1 MGAGLTEGTSPP
13 APLRRG
19 EGRKKRATLSSGVV
33 ALQYVDEHKKEQAR
47 RLRQASTPG
56 EKKLW
61 CFVRNRKVSGLKFR
75 RQQVIE
81 GFIAD
86 FFCEEIKLAVE
97 VDGTVHNDVEQKRID
112 EYREKVFSA
121 RGITTIRFPND
132 DVLNHID
139 ECIRQIAD
147 IANEQKRL
155 IQAPLRAERG
165 GRRPG

>member
-1 MGAGLTEGTSPP
+1 MGAGLKERTSPP

-19 EGRKKRATLSSGVV
+19 EGRKRRPTLSSGVV

-47 RLRQASTPG
+47 RLRRASTPA
-56 EKKLW
+56 EKRLW
-61 CFVRNRKVSGLKFR
+61 HYVRNRNVQGLKFR

-97 VDGTVHNDVEQKRID
+97 VDGTVHNNAEQKKID
-112 EYREKVFSA
+112 EHREKVFSA
-121 RGITTIRFPND
+121 RGITTIRFSNKH
-132 DVLNHID
+132 VLNHID

-147 IANEQKRL
+147 IAIKQRRL
-155 IQAPLRAERG
+155 TQAPLRAERG